1 MEIGDLNVEAYYP
14 SNSYKFKIRMLK
26 VKTSPDQTH
35 YILKWNLQTLK
46 PAKCLRLVL
55 NMNTY

>member
-35 YILKWNLQTLK
+35 YILK
-46 PAKCLRLVL
+46 
-55 NMNTY
+55 